1 MSTLKERAKSVLSKP
16 LRMSHATG
24 YDLYPYQREPL
35 EAIRNSIMN
44 NLGHTIV
51 IVISR
56 QSGKDE
62 MLAHLKVFYL
72 SIARRHDLEIVEFNP
87 TYKPQT
93 VRAVDRLEKRLSS
106 NAFTFGWKRKSD
118 FMRDLGKTRVSFIS
132 GDGRAN
138 VVGAT
143 ASLALIV
150 NEAQDIQP
158 SVYDGVASPMAAAR
172 NATRVIVGT
181 VWTGNTLLAREMRAA
196 RQAEQSDKIR
206 RLFVYTAD
214 DVRKHNPSY
223 GKFVDSEVRRLG
235 REHPMI
241 KTQYFCE
248 QIDAQTGMFNAARLA
263 LMAADRPPHQE
274 PHPGTPYAFLIDM
287 AGQDE
292 ARLEL
297 EDAPLD
303 NPGRDSTTL
312 SIASVDL
319 STLGTLRLPTYRVE
333 RRFQWLG
340 NNHLTIFGQ
349 LKALAGRWKPR
360 HIVIDATGV
369 GEGMW
374 SLLDRFFP
382 GRVIPVKFTARVKS
396 EIGYLFIACIETGR
410 FRDCAPSDAVLRQYQ
425 KIQTEI
431 LIGPLKTMRWD
442 VPEGTRDPANG
453 ELVHDDYVLADSLVT
468 QLDKLDWTLHTK
480 TTIINPGIF

>member
-1 MSTLKERAKSVLSKP
+1 MRSPSSYVLFGLNKEHR
-16 LRMSHATG
+16 
-24 YDLYPYQREPL
+24 PYQDAPTG
-35 EAIRNSIMN
+35 AIINSILN
-44 NLGHTIV
+44 HYGDSIV
-51 IVISR
+51 IVFPR

-62 MLAHLKVFYL
+62 YLVNLKLYL
-72 SIARRHDLEIVEFNP
+72 LDMFSVLDVGIVEVNP

-93 VRAVDRLEKRLSS
+93 VTALMRFDNALSTHPWTRGKWS
-106 NAFTFGWKRKSD
+106 RKSE
-118 FMRDLGKTRVSFIS
+118 FIRLLGNARVSFLS
-132 GDGRAN
+132 GDSSAN

-143 ASLALIV
+143 ASLALFV
-150 NEAQDIQP
+150 NEAQDISP
-158 SVYDGVASPMAAAR
+158 FIYDKNFEPMAAST
-172 NATRVIVGT
+172 NATRVFAGT
-181 VWTGNTLLAREMRAA
+181 VWTSDTLLAREIRAA
-196 RQAEQSDKIR
+196 RQAEKRDDRDRVFIVDSDQ
-206 RLFVYTAD
+206 
-214 DVRKHNPSY
+214 VRKYVPWY
-223 GKFVDSEVRRLG
+223 GQHVDNVVERLG
-235 REHPMI
+235 RGHPLV
-241 KTQYFCE
+241 KSQYFNE
-248 QIDAQTGMFNAARLA
+248 GIDAQTGMFNAARLA
-263 LMAADRPPHQE
+263 LIAADRPPHQE

-319 STLGTLRLPTYRVE
+319 STLATLGLPTYRVE
-333 RRFQWLG
+333 RRVQWLG

-349 LKALAGRWKPR
+349 IKALAGRWNPR

-382 GRVIPVKFTARVKS
+382 GRVIPVKFTSQVKS
-396 EIGYLFIACIETGR
+396 EIGYLFIACVETGR
-410 FRDCAPSDAVLRQYQ
+410 FRDCAPSDAVLSQYQ

-431 LIGPLKTMRWD
+431 LIGPGKTMRWG
-442 VPEGTRDPANG
+442 VPEGTRDPSTG

-468 QLDKLDWTLHTK
+468 RLDKLDWTLHTK
-480 TTIINPGIF
+480 TTIIDPGIF